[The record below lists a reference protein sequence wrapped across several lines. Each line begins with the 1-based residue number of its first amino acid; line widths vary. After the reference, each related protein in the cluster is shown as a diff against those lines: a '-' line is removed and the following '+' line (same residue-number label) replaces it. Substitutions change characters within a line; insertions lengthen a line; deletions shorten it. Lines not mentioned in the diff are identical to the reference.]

1 MDQRDRSLVVARGLR
16 RALVASGVAGSLG
29 FAALA
34 AASTGVIGS
43 TDGAATGG
51 RGSGAP
57 ARVGATGSGAGV
69 LPGST
74 GEDGGRESSGDDGSP
89 AQPLRVRHHRPRSAV
104 PSGPSLSPGSGG
116 PQATTSGS

>member
-69 LPGST
+69 LHGST
-74 GEDGGRESSGDDGSP
+74 GEDGGWESSDDGSP
-89 AQPLRVRHHRPRSAV
+89 ARPLRVRHRRPPSAV